1 MCGIGGYYRTGISKT
16 TAPKW
21 AKPAMRRLWDALQSR
36 GSDASGI
43 AYESPTGTRH
53 FKRDI
58 PAFELSPLGTN
69 MAFGMN
75 RGPQWVMLHTRAST
89 HGSPEVNRNNHP
101 LMGHK
106 LALCHNGVVY
116 NKDAVL
122 KQFNT
127 VAQREVDTE
136 AILIALKNGGIN
148 AVAKHVEGSMSISWA
163 KGKTMHLWTNG
174 KSPLVIGELYNGDYM
189 YASTDELLMST
200 NLKFKNVYD
209 AKKGHLYKFTPV
221 GLRVSK
227 TYFKESKIKSNFS
240 WRDLSGFETSTTPRF
255 TYTRPAKKDNKRKT
269 LVVPKANYIHKKKKL
284 RHRDVC
290 NPKEQSKK
298 TVCNPSFDADYDWD
312 LVYGDWRTW
321 EKKSKQIEEWE
332 GEQ

>member
-1 MCGIGGYYRTGISKT
+1 MCGIGGYYRKGKSTT

-36 GSDASGI
+36 GTDASGI

-89 HGSPEVNRNNHP
+89 HGSPEENRNNHP

-116 NKDAVL
+116 NKEDVL
-122 KQFNT
+122 NHYTT

-148 AVAKHVEGSMSISWA
+148 AVSKQVRGSMSISWA
-163 KGKTMHLWTNG
+163 KGKAMHLWTNG

-189 YASTDELLMST
+189 YASTDELLMTT
-200 NLKFKNVYD
+200 NLKFKNVFD
-209 AKKGHLYKFTPV
+209 AKKGHLYKFTPT

-227 TYFKESKIKSNFS
+227 TYFKETKDTMNFS
-240 WRDLSGFETSTTPRF
+240 WRNLSRFEETNPQRI
-255 TYTRPAKKDNKRKT
+255 TYTSKGRQSKLA
-269 LVVPKANYIHKKKKL
+269 VPKTNYIRKEKET
-284 RHRDVC
+284 VC
-290 NPKEQSKK
+290 NPKEYKPVEDVQWE
-298 TVCNPSFDADYDWD
+298 A
-312 LVYGDWRTW
+312 VYGDWRAW
-321 EKKSKQIEEWE
+321 SKKSKQIKEWE
-332 GEQ
+332 DEQ

>member
-1 MCGIGGYYRTGISKT
+1 MCGIGGYYRTGNTNEK
-16 TAPKW
+16 APRW

-36 GSDASGI
+36 GTDASGI

-53 FKRDI
+53 YKRDI

-75 RGPQWVMLHTRAST
+75 RAPRWVMLHTRAST
-89 HGSPEVNRNNHP
+89 HGSPELNRNNHP

-122 KQFNT
+122 NQFNT

-136 AILIALKNGGIN
+136 AILVALKSGGIN
-148 AVAKHVEGSMSISWA
+148 AVAKHVRGSMSISWA
-163 KGKTMHLWTNG
+163 KGKTMFLWTNG

-209 AKKGHLYKFTPV
+209 AKIGHLYKFTAR
-221 GLRVSK
+221 GLHVSK
-227 TYFKESKIKSNFS
+227 TYFKEDKSKLLS
-240 WRDLSGFETSTTPRF
+240 WRDFSGFNTTKPTRVTYKPRNGQQKL
-255 TYTRPAKKDNKRKT
+255 A
-269 LVVPKANYIHKKKKL
+269 VPKANYIHKRKKM

-290 NPKEQSKK
+290 NTSTDE
-298 TVCNPSFDADYDWD
+298 DWD
-312 LVYGDWRTW
+312 SCYGDWRAW
-321 EKKSKQIEEWE
+321 ARKSKEVKQ
-332 GEQ
+332 

>member
-16 TAPKW
+16 NAPKW

-75 RGPQWVMLHTRAST
+75 RAPQWVMLHTRAST
-89 HGSPEVNRNNHP
+89 HGSPKENKNNHP

-116 NKDAVL
+116 NKDTVL
-122 KQFNT
+122 KTFNT

-136 AILIALKNGGIN
+136 AILVALKNGGIN
-148 AVAKHVEGSMSISWA
+148 AVSKHVRGSMSISWA

-174 KSPLVIGELYNGDYM
+174 QSPLVIGELYNGDFM
-189 YASTDELLMST
+189 YASTDELLMTT
-200 NLKFKNVYD
+200 NVKFKNVYD
-209 AKKGHLYKFTPV
+209 AKKGHLYKFTPT

-227 TYFKESKIKSNFS
+227 TYFKEPKRASFS
-240 WRDLSGFETSTTPRF
+240 WRDLSGFETPRF
-255 TYTRPAKKDNKRKT
+255 TYSYPAKKYNKRQT
-269 LVVPKANYIHKKKKL
+269 LVVPKVNYIHKRKKL

-290 NPKEQSKK
+290 NPKEQGKK

-312 LVYGDWRTW
+312 SVYGDWRTW
-321 EKKSKQIEEWE
+321 EKKSKQIKEWE
-332 GEQ
+332 DEQ

>member
-53 FKRDI
+53 YKRDI
-58 PAFELSPLGTN
+58 PAFELSPLATN
-69 MAFGMN
+69 LAFGMN

-89 HGSPEVNRNNHP
+89 HGSPEENKNNHP

-116 NKDAVL
+116 NKDEVL
-122 KQFNT
+122 KLYNT

-148 AVAKHVEGSMSISWA
+148 AVSKHLKGSMSISWA

-174 KSPLVIGELYNGDYM
+174 QSPLVIGELYNGDFM
-189 YASTDELLMST
+189 YASTDELLMTT

-209 AKKGHLYKFTPV
+209 AKKGHLYKFTPS

-227 TYFKESKIKSNFS
+227 TYFREPKKTNFS
-240 WRDLSGFETSTTPRF
+240 WRSLSKFEETKPRF
-255 TYTRPAKKDNKRKT
+255 TYHRQQKLT
-269 LVVPKANYIHKKKKL
+269 VPKTNYIHKKKKL
-284 RHRDVC
+284 RHRDVS
-290 NPKEQSKK
+290 NPKEQKQSD
-298 TVCNPSFDADYDWD
+298 VCNSYDTDYDWD
-312 LVYGDWRTW
+312 SVYGDWRTW
-321 EKKSKQIEEWE
+321 EKKSKQIQEWE
-332 GEQ
+332 EEQ

>member
-16 TAPKW
+16 NAPKW

-89 HGSPEVNRNNHP
+89 HGSPEENKNNHP

-116 NKDAVL
+116 NKDEVL
-122 KQFNT
+122 KHFNT

-136 AILIALKNGGIN
+136 AILVALKNGGIN
-148 AVAKHVEGSMSISWA
+148 AVSKHLKGSMSISWA

-174 KSPLVIGELYNGDYM
+174 QSPLVIGELYNGDFM
-189 YASTDELLMST
+189 YASTDELLMTTS
-200 NLKFKNVYD
+200 LKFKNVYD
-209 AKKGHLYKFTPV
+209 AKKGYLYKFTPA

-227 TYFKESKIKSNFS
+227 TYFREQKKTNVS
-240 WRDLSGFETSTTPRF
+240 WRSLSRFEESPRF
-255 TYTRPAKKDNKRKT
+255 TYRHQQK
-269 LVVPKANYIHKKKKL
+269 LVVPKTNYIQKK
-284 RHRDVC
+284 V
-290 NPKEQSKK
+290 K
-298 TVCNPSFDADYDWD
+298 TVCNPSEQTDVEWEA
-312 LVYGDWRTW
+312 VYGDWRAW
-321 EKKSKQIEEWE
+321 SKKSKQIKEWE
-332 GEQ
+332 DEQ